1 MTRIGIVTHRHP
13 RTALL
18 AALALLAPA
27 ALLSASC
34 APSSIASIPAAP
46 ALVADAT
53 LIDER
58 AMIAAEQSY
67 LAIGA
72 VIEAA
77 VATGLLKGQAAAR
90 VDRLDGMA
98 MDAIVAMRAA
108 YDTGNAASF
117 DQALAR
123 AKAAIEQIR
132 VLTGAPRTIAA
143 EARP

>member
-1 MTRIGIVTHRHP
+1 MICAGVNNRHP
-13 RTALL
+13 RSLGLL
-18 AALALLAPA
+18 AALALLVPA
-27 ALLSASC
+27 ALASASC
-34 APSSIASIPAAP
+34 APGSIGSIPAGP
-46 ALVADAT
+46 ALVADQT

-98 MDAIVAMRAA
+98 MDAIVAMRTA

-117 DQALAR
+117 AQALAR
-123 AKAAIEQIR
+123 AKATIEQIR
-132 VLTGAPRTIAA
+132 VLTGAPRTINA